1 MMAVQPSASIVRE
14 PDRRRGLLCQSRP
27 SKLLDIA
34 ATRQRSG
41 RITFVV
47 AFIGIVARQKLDRQV
62 HRIER
67 PAGWFKPAGPNSKRY
82 RA

>member
-1 MMAVQPSASIVRE
+1 
-14 PDRRRGLLCQSRP
+14 
-27 SKLLDIA
+27 LDIA

-41 RITFVV
+41 RLTFVV